1 VVSDNKNNQAL
12 KYAKMFLGWTKDVTL
27 FFQQSKDGNDNNRAA
42 TGGCHPLIDEQK
54 SEAATLGI
62 NVVEKDEID
71 EIVSDSKKNNMKG
84 VLSKSNR
91 FYEADV
97 LFYYLGQ
104 IIQNE
109 IAVQLGCELDE
120 GYVKVNKKQ

>member
-1 VVSDNKNNQAL
+1 
-12 KYAKMFLGWTKDVTL
+12 
-27 FFQQSKDGNDNNRAA
+27 
-42 TGGCHPLIDEQK
+42 
-54 SEAATLGI
+54 
-62 NVVEKDEID
+62 
-71 EIVSDSKKNNMKG
+71 MKG